1 MSHDD
6 LTKRLG
12 IVAACAFLSIN
23 IWTGAPLL
31 AVWVGSQF
39 SGEQTLDMAAVAVV
53 VVVLA
58 VTVLTMAVA
67 LTWLS
72 NKYDELI
79 GRPPGERRA
88 TWLRSVRAEERGHMS
103 SKVGVTVVERIVMA
117 SVWLAVV
124 ALLVWLVFFAGSM
137 APSALR

>member
-1 MSHDD
+1 MSRAE
-6 LTKRLG
+6 TVKRLG

-31 AVWVGSQF
+31 ALWVGSQF
-39 SGEQTLDMAAVAVV
+39 SVLDTAAVAVV

-58 VTVLTMAVA
+58 VTVLALAVA

-72 NKYDELI
+72 NKYDEKI

-88 TWLRSVRAEERGHMS
+88 TWLRSMRAEERSHVS
-103 SKVGVTVVERIVMA
+103 SKVGVTVVERVVMV
-117 SVWLAVV
+117 SVWLAVMG
-124 ALLVWLVFFAGSM
+124 LLVWLVFFAGSM
-137 APSALR
+137 VPSQLR